1 LTTEFETPTQP
12 REQTVPVWV
21 PFLALVVVLF
31 VVSLIGLAIYGVVS
45 AGDPSIKDADDLPVG
60 WTQALTFLQ
69 DLVFVFVAWL
79 AVKLS
84 LGRVRAGD
92 LGLNPVRD
100 PARALGWAVLV
111 ILAFY
116 LVGVVLAEL
125 FGKPDDQSL
134 VDDLKSEDA
143 LGVLIAWGVLI
154 CVLAPIAEEVFFRG
168 FMFTV
173 FAKRLGVAWAAILDG
188 IVFGLGHAGGADAIQ
203 LIALGAFG
211 IGLCLLYWRTQSI
224 IPGMALHALNKSITF
239 AYTKHVD
246 PALGLGI
253 VALSIGTVVAGGTA
267 VARRSAVA
275 A

>member
-224 IPGMALHALNKSITF
+224 IPGMALHALNNSITF